1 MHSPAT
7 SPAAFMAAARAAS
20 PYTPA
25 TFALIA
31 LNVLVFAVAVARG
44 VPLVDPPADSLTAYG
59 ANVGPLTTDG
69 QWWRAITSVFVHF
82 GLVHLAVNMV
92 ALADLGRTAER
103 LYGSVSLLLI
113 AIASGAVGGAVSVA
127 SNPWT
132 DSAGASGAIF
142 GVLGAMIA
150 YAAVPATRTPRRL
163 LWTWAAVA
171 IGFIAFTLVVHRL
184 GTPVDHA
191 AHLGGLASG
200 AAIGAVLARPL
211 GSPRPRLRIQR
222 LTMAAALGIAAFC
235 VPAAMWRNIGPA
247 YADEARFVADARA
260 HLDGEAARVAALRE
274 SFRKWRANEITRAAH
289 ARDLTAYAALL
300 RETAERMEGYRL
312 SPDSPSHPVAARE
325 VIVATLRLR
334 AQGIDQRALAVV
346 RNDRKAASEADRLL
360 KEADAAWQ
368 RGACGEERSSLLK
381 CVRPPAADPGD

>member
-1 MHSPAT
+1 MHLPAPN
-7 SPAAFMAAARAAS
+7 PAAFMAAARAAS
-20 PYTPA
+20 PHTPA

-31 LNVLVFAVAVARG
+31 INVLVFAVAVARG
-44 VPLVDPPADSLTAYG
+44 VPLIDPPADALTAYG

-69 QWWRAITSVFVHF
+69 QWWRALTSVFVHF
-82 GLVHLAVNMV
+82 GLVHLAVNMA

-103 LYGSVSLLLI
+103 LYGSVPLVLI
-113 AIASGAVGGAVSVA
+113 AVASGAAGGAVSVA

-142 GVLGAMIA
+142 GILGAMIA

-171 IGFIAFTLVVHRL
+171 VGFIAFTLVVHGL

-191 AHLGGLASG
+191 AHLGGLACG
-200 AAIGAVLARPL
+200 AAVGAVLARPL
-211 GSPRPRLRIQR
+211 GPPRPRLGVER
-222 LTMAAALGIAAFC
+222 LMMAAVVGIAAFC
-235 VPAAMWRNIGPA
+235 VPAATWRNIGPA

-274 SFRKWRANEITRAAH
+274 SFRKWRANEISRTAH
-289 ARDLTAYAALL
+289 AKELTAYASLL
-300 RETAERMEGYRL
+300 RATAERMEGYQL
-312 SPDSPSHPVAARE
+312 SPESPAHPVAARE

-334 AQGIDQRALAVV
+334 AQGIDQRAIAVA
-346 RNDRKAASEADRLL
+346 RNDRKAASEAERLL
-360 KEADAAWQ
+360 NEADAAWQ
-368 RGACGEERSSLLK
+368 RGACSEHRSSLLK
-381 CVRPPAADPGD
+381 CVRPPAAVTGD